1 MTSLCMAMT
10 GEQHKSVVIDCSSS
24 QPQFYNGGSN
34 RFCEDWMHAFLNGAE
49 GGNPFLFRQVLENF
63 KLKVLAK
70 SLYFLFSSNE
80 NAEVVKLSV
89 KKETDTFYKQTVT

>member
-1 MTSLCMAMT
+1 MESYWKNGTHHFFFSL
-10 GEQHKSVVIDCSSS
+10 ICS
-24 QPQFYNGGSN
+24 Q
-34 RFCEDWMHAFLNGAE
+34 
-49 GGNPFLFRQVLENF
+49 
-63 KLKVLAK
+63 VLAK